1 MPPTPGARRRRLGGV
16 RVQVK
21 VDATKATEE
30 FQRARRDVDKR
41 LRIGLRTAGEKVALP
56 EARRRAPVK
65 TGRLRSSLTV
75 KSRARDAVLTT
86 SLTGKRARYVGLLEY
101 GGTVRTTIEPK
112 RKQAVVVNG
121 QPVARVT
128 ESAHLPR
135 PALPQRRRR
144 RQAPRDRAGAARRD
158 PEGVRRLRDQ
168 LMPAPSTVIVPLADA
183 LKRCSRASTSRPP

>member
-1 MPPTPGARRRRLGGV
+1 MPPRRASSGGGGIGGV
-16 RVQVK
+16 RVEVK

-128 ESAHLPR
+128 EPR
-135 PALPQRRRR
+135 TYRARHFLSGAVDAKRRAIEQALL
-144 RQAPRDRAGAARRD
+144 D
-158 PEGVRRLRDQ
+158 E
-168 LMPAPSTVIVPLADA
+168 TVKAFDGFE
-183 LKRCSRASTSRPP
+183 TS

>member
-1 MPPTPGARRRRLGGV
+1 MPPRRPARRRRARRRPHPGQG
-16 RVQVK
+16 RRS
-21 VDATKATEE
+21 KATDE

-128 ESAHLPR
+128 GERHYRARHFLSGAVDAKRPR
-135 PALPQRRRR
+135 SSRRS
-144 RQAPRDRAGAARRD
+144 
-158 PEGVRRLRDQ
+158 
-168 LMPAPSTVIVPLADA
+168 ST
-183 LKRCSRASTSRPP
+183 RP